1 MQELLPDAKDSETK
15 KNSVKNLLNSRF
27 TFRLWQILVFL
38 FVMTIIITVTGILA
52 AKLGPA
58 SPCYKISTK
67 EDRGNLTF
75 LPLRHLA
82 FSASILHSS
91 RSWGSLRPRDTQCN
105 TKDVLTTH
113 RIRSSL
119 NHHNWMFHFIYKSSL
134 GNLIH
139 CTQWKTE
146 KTRGTFQSKPRQTA
160 SKTRANNLRVICKC
174 SIKKTIL

>member
-1 MQELLPDAKDSETK
+1 MWLAESSGSLRGAMSTEMMQFDMEEILPETK
-15 KNSVKNLLNSRF
+15 KHGVKNRLNSKF

-82 FSASILHSS
+82 FSASILHS
-91 RSWGSLRPRDTQCN
+91 PR
-105 TKDVLTTH
+105 L
-113 RIRSSL
+113 L
-119 NHHNWMFHFIYKSSL
+119 
-134 GNLIH
+134 
-139 CTQWKTE
+139 
-146 KTRGTFQSKPRQTA
+146 
-160 SKTRANNLRVICKC
+160 NLRNRASNHIP
-174 SIKKTIL
+174 KTTRELN

>member
-1 MQELLPDAKDSETK
+1 MWLAESSGSLLGAMSTEMMQFDMEEILPETK
-15 KNSVKNLLNSRF
+15 KHGVKNRLNSKF

-75 LPLRHLA
+75 LPLRQLA

-91 RSWGSLRPRDTQCN
+91 RL
-105 TKDVLTTH
+105 L
-113 RIRSSL
+113 
-119 NHHNWMFHFIYKSSL
+119 
-134 GNLIH
+134 
-139 CTQWKTE
+139 
-146 KTRGTFQSKPRQTA
+146 
-160 SKTRANNLRVICKC
+160 NLRNRASNHIP
-174 SIKKTIL
+174 KTTRELN